1 MAGQLPV
8 TVQGYRDEFVT
19 RTYTINATSNP
30 ASSVVPIFYAERN
43 TVIDSVILIVGAAV
57 AATTFDVHVRVG
69 ATPGGAGTTILTGA
83 MSGATVGIVTGVI
96 KTSPANTPNNIVDG
110 PITTPSTLGAVVQV
124 VAHSVATTGFVGFVQ
139 IRTRTR
145 VA

>member
-8 TVQGYRDEFVT
+8 TVQGYKDEFVT
-19 RTYTINATSNP
+19 RTYTLNATNNP

-43 TVIDSVILIVGAAV
+43 TVIDSVILIVSALV
-57 AATTFDVHVRVG
+57 AATTFDVRIGTG
-69 ATPGGAGTTILTGA
+69 AAPGSAGTTILTGT
-83 MSGATVGIVTGVI
+83 MSGAAVGVVTGVI
-96 KTSPANTPNNIVDG
+96 KTSPTNTPNNIVDG

-124 VAHSVATTGFVGFVQ
+124 VAGSTATTGFVGLLQ
-139 IRTRTR
+139 IRTRSR